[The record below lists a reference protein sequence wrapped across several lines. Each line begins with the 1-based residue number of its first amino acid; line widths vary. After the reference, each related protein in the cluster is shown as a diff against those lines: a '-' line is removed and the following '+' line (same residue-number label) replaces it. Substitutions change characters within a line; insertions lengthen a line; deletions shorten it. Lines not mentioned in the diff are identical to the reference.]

1 MTDLKPA
8 LILAQGFLDKPNGKT
23 THGLIRGSEK
33 FGIVGV
39 IDSNFAGCDA
49 GEVLDGKNRK
59 IPVFDSLTSAF
70 AQLETPPQY
79 FIVGVAVAGGKLPP
93 EMHAILL
100 EGIEKGMHIINGL
113 HEFLSEKQVFAE
125 LALNKGVTIT
135 DVRRPKKAGEM
146 TYWSGRIGEV
156 TTPRIAVLGMDCAVG
171 KRTTAR
177 MILESLRA
185 KDVKSEMI
193 STGQTGWMQDGKYA
207 FILDATLNDFVSGEL
222 ETQIVRCFEESKPD
236 VMILNGQ
243 SALRNP
249 IGPCGAE
256 LLVSGQAKYV
266 VLQAMPARRFYEGTE
281 AMPVEIPSIESEIE
295 LIKMYGAEVIAVA
308 LNTSGLTLEDAR
320 ETQKILRGS
329 LGLPIVLPL
338 EDGVAEIVN
347 VIINRTI
354 SITK

>member
-1 MTDLKPA
+1 M
-8 LILAQGFLDKPNGKT
+8 
-23 THGLIRGSEK
+23 
-33 FGIVGV
+33 
-39 IDSNFAGCDA
+39 
-49 GEVLDGKNRK
+49 
-59 IPVFDSLTSAF
+59 
-70 AQLETPPQY
+70 
-79 FIVGVAVAGGKLPP
+79 
-93 EMHAILL
+93 
-100 EGIEKGMHIINGL
+100 
-113 HEFLSEKQVFAE
+113 
-125 LALNKGVTIT
+125 
-135 DVRRPKKAGEM
+135 
-146 TYWSGRIGEV
+146 